1 MGKGSERVRL
11 VPVTDAEFDGVF
23 AEMENNFIREERRDR
38 EAARALLREPRYTF
52 FHVEDEG
59 ERVGF
64 VTLWRLDDTTFV
76 EHFVTYE
83 KYRNRGVG
91 RRVMSLLA
99 DSYGSLV
106 LEAEHPETE
115 MAARR
120 LGFYG
125 RCGFYQ
131 NDLPYLQPPYREGG
145 DGVPLILLSYPA
157 PLSDPRATA
166 RELYQ
171 TVYRRPYE
179 EYGPNQ

>member
-1 MGKGSERVRL
+1 M
-11 VPVTDAEFDGVF
+11 PVTDAEFDGVF
-23 AEMENNFIREERRDR
+23 EEMENNFVREERRDR
-38 EAARALLREPRYTF
+38 EAARALLGEPRYTF

-64 VTLWRLDDTTFV
+64 ITLWHLEATTFV

-91 RRVMSLLA
+91 RRVLSLLA

-120 LGFYG
+120 LAFYG
-125 RCGFYQ
+125 RAGFVK
-131 NDLPYLQPPYREGG
+131 NDYPYLQPSYHGG
-145 DGVPLILLSYPA
+145 EGVPLALLSYPA
-157 PLSDPRATA
+157 ALADTAATA
-166 RELYQ
+166 KMLKHA
-171 TVYRRPYE
+171 VY
-179 EYGPNQ
+179 GQ